1 MVGNRW
7 ASFWRPFVVV
17 FALVAV
23 GVSSGAAAGAAGQ
36 APQSEGRAA
45 SPYIVVLHDWVSD
58 PGSVAAEHSR
68 VQGAQVRFVYEHA
81 IKGYAATISE
91 QGLRGVQR
99 DPRVDYVE
107 ADGVMRISA
116 PKWCSDPANAGHPA
130 CAGDGGGEDP
140 APEPDPTCP
149 ASQALPWGVDKID
162 ADESSTL
169 AGDCT
174 DSVSNVHVYVIDTGA
189 DAAHSDLNV
198 VNHVNFAG
206 GPNKDCHG
214 HGTHVAG
221 TIAAKDNTS
230 DVVGVAPGA
239 PITGVKVLSCSGS
252 GSYSGVIRGI
262 DWVTADAVNKTAAIA
277 NMSLGGGFSQA
288 VNDAVIGSADS
299 GVVYSVA
306 AGNSNADACNY
317 SPASAGTHPGVITV
331 GATTSSD
338 TKASFSNYGTCVDIW
353 APGVSI
359 LSTRSGGGT
368 TTMSGTSMAAPH
380 VGGGAALYLS
390 THTGSSAS
398 AVEAALK
405 SAADTAAPAGPR
417 LDVGGF

>member
-1 MVGNRW
+1 MVGNRR
-7 ASFWRPFVVV
+7 ASYWRPFVVLV
-17 FALVAV
+17 ALTALVA
-23 GVSSGAAAGAAGQ
+23 SSGAAASAAPSASQGRGAGD
-36 APQSEGRAA
+36 
-45 SPYIVVLHDWVSD
+45 YVVVLHDWVSN
-58 PGSVAAEHSR
+58 PGAVAAEHSR
-68 VQGAQVRFVYEHA
+68 AQGAQVRFVYEHA
-81 IKGYAATISE
+81 IRGYAATISE

-107 ADGVMRISA
+107 ADDVMTIAHHRDNHSGG
-116 PKWCSDPANAGHPA
+116 PG
-130 CAGDGGGEDP
+130 GGGGEP
-140 APEPDPTCP
+140 APEPEPEPDPTCP
-149 ASQALPWGVDKID
+149 GAQTLPWGIDKID
-162 ADESSTL
+162 ADESSAD

-174 DSVSNVHVYVIDTGA
+174 GAVNNVHVYVIDTGA
-189 DAAHSDLNV
+189 DTAHGDLNV

-221 TIAAKDNTS
+221 TIAARDNTS

-252 GSYSGVIRGI
+252 GSYSGVIAGI
-262 DWVTADAVNKTAAIA
+262 DWVTGDAANKTNAIA
-277 NMSLGGGFSQA
+277 NMSLGGGKSTA
-288 VNDAVIGSADS
+288 VNDAVIASANS
-299 GVVYSVA
+299 GVAYSIA

-317 SPASAGTHPGVITV
+317 SPASAGTHSGVITV

-338 TKASFSNYGTCVDIW
+338 TKASFSNYGSCVDIW

-359 LSTRSGGGT
+359 LSTKAGGGT

-390 THTGSSAS
+390 THTGALAP
-398 AVEAALK
+398 AVEVALK
-405 SAADTAAPAGPR
+405 TATVTTTAGLKR
-417 LDVGGF
+417 LHVGGF